1 MPIKK
6 FRQHLLEEAE
16 PVSTVS
22 TVSDSKAQEMN
33 KERSKSA
40 EIVQGSAAAEA
51 AEPKHK
57 VPSSMIRLTETEK
70 RELEDVLMRIGLK
83 DCGL

>member
-16 PVSTVS
+16 PVSTA
-22 TVSDSKAQEMN
+22 TVSGSKDQEMN
-33 KERSKSA
+33 KDKSKSA
-40 EIVQGSAAAEA
+40 ETVQGAPAAGA
-51 AEPKHK
+51 AEPRHK
-57 VPSSMIRLTETEK
+57 VPSSIIRLTEMEK